1 MAAEDEVLYRVDG
14 RVARITINR
23 PERRNSLSW
32 GVIESI
38 RAHTAEAKANR
49 EVRVVVL
56 TGSGDKA
63 FCAGADLSGMA
74 AGASYLDLH
83 EGRGQLAELFEELW
97 SLGKPTVAR
106 VRGFALAG
114 GFGLALSC
122 DFVVCSDDSQFG
134 TPEINVGLW
143 PYMITVPLVRAMP
156 PKKALELML
165 TGRRVAAVEAE
176 RIGFVN
182 QVVPAER
189 LDAAV
194 DELTATL
201 AAKSPAIVKLG
212 RDSFYR
218 VWGEEAGQAL
228 AYLHAMLT
236 ITTETEDAREGIRA
250 FAEKRQPNWT
260 GR

>member
-1 MAAEDEVLYRVDG
+1 MAAEDEVLYRADG
-14 RVARITINR
+14 GVARLTINR

-38 RAHTAEAKANR
+38 RAHAAEAKANR
-49 EVRVVVL
+49 DVGVVVL
-56 TGSGDKA
+56 TGTGDKA
-63 FCAGADLSGMA
+63 FCAGADLTGMA

-165 TGRRVAAVEAE
+165 TGRRVGAVEAE

-218 VWGEEAGQAL
+218 VWDEEAGQAL